1 LIAVTRLDRYIISQV
16 FALTGI
22 VALALTAIYTFV
34 AFVADL
40 RDVGEGSY
48 GMLQLGL
55 YVILLIPQSIY
66 LLLPIIAM
74 LGTLMGLGTLAAQS
88 EITAMRAAGVSLLR
102 IGGSTLLAGSLLG
115 ICSLV
120 LGDWLAPWAKVS
132 AEQMQAEKRLGIKP
146 GTLNVPV
153 WLREGESII
162 HIKSLVTET
171 QFTDAEIFTLAPDL
185 SIKEIVQAGQG
196 SYQSGRWI
204 FHDVRRTAFTPEGT
218 KVSRQPTLDWGD
230 QPEPDVL
237 RLFLLRANA
246 ISIHGLLQLM
256 GYLRDNGLDDRA
268 YAFELWRKLMAP
280 FTVMAMML
288 FTIPFVMGPLRS
300 TGAGQRLLVGVLIGV
315 GFYVVNEVTGNTGQ
329 LYGWNPLLSAM
340 LPTFLLVLIALWR
353 LRRLR

>member
-1 LIAVTRLDRYIISQV
+1 MIVSRLDRYIVSQV

-34 AFVADL
+34 SFVADL
-40 RDVGEGSY
+40 RDVGKGDF
-48 GMLQLGL
+48 GMVELAI

-66 LLLPIIAM
+66 LLMPIIAM

-102 IGGSTLLAGSLLG
+102 IGASTLLAGALLG
-115 ICSLV
+115 VLNLV

-132 AEQMQAEKRLGIKP
+132 AESVRAEQKHGTKP

-153 WLREGESII
+153 WLREGDSII

-171 QFTDAEIFTLAPDL
+171 QFTDAEVFTLAPDL
-185 SIKEIVQAGQG
+185 SIQSILTAEEG
-196 SYQSGRWI
+196 SYQSGRWQ
-204 FHDVRRTAFTPEGT
+204 FRGVQRTDFTPEGT
-218 KVSRQPTLDWGD
+218 RVSQIDSLDWGAD
-230 QPEPDVL
+230 PAPDVL

-256 GYLRDNGLDDRA
+256 GYLQDNGLDDRR
-268 YAFELWRKLMAP
+268 YAFELWRKLVAP

-300 TGAGQRLLVGVLIGV
+300 SGAGQRLLVGVLIGV

-329 LYGWNPLLSAM
+329 LYGWSPVVSAM
-340 LPTFLLVLIALWR
+340 APTILLVLIALWR
-353 LRRLR
+353 LRQLR